1 MTCSG
6 SPPAEAAA
14 LQLTLIPCDLAEIAG
29 TAADSLARAYE
40 AAGVRLRRR
49 LVPVTVRGDP
59 ARMHEVVTNL
69 LSNAVKFT
77 RSGGSVTV
85 ETSRQGAK
93 AALRVTDNGSGIPPD
108 ELPRIF
114 DRFYRGRDAASVSGS
129 GIGLA
134 VVAELAR
141 AHGGRLD
148 VASEPGEGTEVT
160 LTLPRP

>member
-1 MTCSG
+1 
-6 SPPAEAAA
+6 
-14 LQLTLIPCDLAEIAG
+14 
-29 TAADSLARAYE
+29 
-40 AAGVRLRRR
+40 
-49 LVPVTVRGDP
+49 
-59 ARMHEVVTNL
+59 MHEVVTNL